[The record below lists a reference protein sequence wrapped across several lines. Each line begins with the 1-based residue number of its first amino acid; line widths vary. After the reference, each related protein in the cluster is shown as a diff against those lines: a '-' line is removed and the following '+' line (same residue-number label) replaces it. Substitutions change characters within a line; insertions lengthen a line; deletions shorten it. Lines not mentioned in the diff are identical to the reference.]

1 MKEERRKMGEGKWEG
16 GLRNRDGDERRRYG
30 RENEEESE
38 ELKGGVQT
46 DTHIQSMNSQK
57 GSDII

>member
-1 MKEERRKMGEGKWEG
+1 M
-16 GLRNRDGDERRRYG
+16 RNRDGDERRRCG

>member
-1 MKEERRKMGEGKWEG
+1 MMGEGEWEG
-16 GLRNRDGDERRRYG
+16 GLRNRDGDERRRCG

-46 DTHIQSMNSQK
+46 DTHTQSMSSRK
-57 GSDII
+57 GNDII